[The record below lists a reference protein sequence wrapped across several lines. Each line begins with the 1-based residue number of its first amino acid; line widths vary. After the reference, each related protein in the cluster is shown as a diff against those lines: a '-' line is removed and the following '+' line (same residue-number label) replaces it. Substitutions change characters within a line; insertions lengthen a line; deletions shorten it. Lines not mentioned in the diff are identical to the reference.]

1 MPPQNVAR
9 EGFFQQDNE
18 VDLVFFRL
26 SLKWCNPNKAEKEAK
41 LK

>member
-1 MPPQNVAR
+1 MPPQNVAC
-9 EGFFQQDNE
+9 EGLLQQDNE

-26 SLKWCNPNKAEKEAK
+26 SLKWCNPTKAEREAK